1 MIDVEKIEWEKVSGL
16 NIGMFRFNNACG
28 LPVVWNPETKSV
40 DVLVNGKVL
49 LSYKRNQVT
58 GVVYN

>member
-16 NIGMFRFNNACG
+16 NIGMFRFDNVCG
-28 LPVVWNPETKSV
+28 LPVVWNSETKSV

>member
-1 MIDVEKIEWEKVSGL
+1 MIDVEKIEWEKVSGF
-16 NIGMFRFNNACG
+16 NIGMFRFDNVCG

>member
-16 NIGMFRFNNACG
+16 NIGMFQFDNVCG
-28 LPVVWNPETKSV
+28 LPVVWNPKTKSV